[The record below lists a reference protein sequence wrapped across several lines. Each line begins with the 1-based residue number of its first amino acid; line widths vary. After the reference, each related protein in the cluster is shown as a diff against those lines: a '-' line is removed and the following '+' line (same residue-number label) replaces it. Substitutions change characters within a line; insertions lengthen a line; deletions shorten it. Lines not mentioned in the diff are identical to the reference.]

1 MVDRFI
7 VDSKE
12 IIHGKLHLIMGLNER
27 SGVQVTEQTMSDLQM
42 DLDYLERMKM
52 MDEKVRQ

>member
-1 MVDRFI
+1 M
-7 VDSKE
+7 DSKE